1 MSSIV
6 RTDVLTLHMDIL
18 KIVLKEYGIDAA
30 TAEAKPFGT
39 GLINHTWEVKHG
51 DDRYILQRINENVFT
66 KPEAIGSNIAAIA
79 AYLKYHFPGYYFVAP
94 VKTTG
99 GEEMVILEGAAS
111 GCYRLLPFVNDS
123 HSKDVVTNADQA
135 FEAAA
140 QFGRFT
146 KLLSG
151 FNAHSLAITLPSF
164 HDLSYRYRQ
173 FTDALTNGNQQRIE
187 ECASWISFIK
197 ENRDIV
203 TEYESIQQNPS
214 FKKRVTH
221 HDTKISNVLFDSDDK
236 SICVIDLDTIMPGY
250 FISDVGDMMRTYL
263 PTVSEEESDFSKIQ
277 VRDDVYKAIVV
288 GYYAEMEDELSPD
301 ETRHFFYAGKFM
313 IYMQALRFLTDHIND
328 DIYYGAK
335 YPGHNL
341 VRAGNQ
347 ITLLQRLVEKA
358 AVLNMQ

>member
-1 MSSIV
+1 
-6 RTDVLTLHMDIL
+6 MDIL
-18 KIVLKEYGIDAA
+18 HTVLSKYGIDA
-30 TAEAKPFGT
+30 TAEIRSFGT
-39 GLINHTWEVKHG
+39 GLINHTWKVKDG
-51 DDRYILQRINENVFT
+51 DKDYILQRINENVFT
-66 KPEAIGSNIAAIA
+66 VPELIGSNITSIA
-79 AYLKYHFPGYYFVAP
+79 SYLQYYFPEYYFAAP
-94 VKTTG
+94 LTTTDG
-99 GEEMVILEGAAS
+99 QNMVFIKGIES
-111 GCYRLLPFVNDS
+111 GYYRLLPFVKDS
-123 HSKDVVTNADQA
+123 HSKDVVVNADQA

-151 FNAHSLAITLPSF
+151 FDAGTLQITLPFF

-173 FTDALTNGNQQRIE
+173 FSASLETGNRQRIE
-187 ECASWISFIK
+187 ECASMISFIK
-197 ENRDIV
+197 NYADIV
-203 TEYESIQQNPS
+203 SEFESIQKNPA

-221 HDTKISNVLFDSDDK
+221 HDTKISNVLFDSNDK
-236 SICVIDLDTIMPGY
+236 AICVIDLDTIMPGY

-263 PTVSEEESDFSKIQ
+263 PTVSEEEKDFSKIE
-277 VRDDVYKAIVV
+277 VRDDVYKAIVI
-288 GYYAEMEDELSPD
+288 GYYAEMEDELSP
-301 ETRHFFYAGKFM
+301 EEARHFFYAGKFM

-328 DIYYGAK
+328 DTYYGAK

>member
-1 MSSIV
+1 
-6 RTDVLTLHMDIL
+6 MDIL
-18 KIVLKEYGIDAA
+18 HLVLKEYGIDAD
-30 TAEAKPFGT
+30 AEVKPFGT
-39 GLINHTWEVKHG
+39 GLINHTWDVKDAKDH
-51 DDRYILQRINENVFT
+51 YILQRINENVFT
-66 KPEAIGSNIAAIA
+66 KPGAIGSNIASIA
-79 AYLKYHFPGYYFVAP
+79 AYLKHHFPDYYFVAP

-99 GEEMVILEGAAS
+99 GEEMVLIEGAAN
-111 GCYRLLPFVNDS
+111 GYYRLLPFVNDS

-135 FEAAA
+135 FEAAV

-151 FNAHSLAITLPSF
+151 FDAGSLAITLPSF
-164 HDLSYRYRQ
+164 HDLTYRYGQ
-173 FTDALTNGNQQRIE
+173 FTDALQNGNRQRIS
-187 ECASWISFIK
+187 ECASLIGFIK
-197 ENRDIV
+197 ENINIV
-203 TEYESIQQNPS
+203 TEYETIQKDPS
-214 FKKRVTH
+214 FKQRVTH
-221 HDTKISNVLFDSDDK
+221 HDTKISNVLFDSNDK
-236 SICVIDLDTIMPGY
+236 AICVIDLDTIMPGY

-288 GYYAEMEDELSPD
+288 GYYAEMEDELSPE

-328 DIYYGAK
+328 DKYYGAK

-347 ITLLQRLVEKA
+347 ITLLQRLIEKA
-358 AVLNMQ
+358 VALNMQ